1 MSVNVFAQGN
11 VPGIWVWTWQPSI
24 LIGLAVLIALY
35 RWATTAPGRRWGL
48 APVSRGRQAS
58 FYLGTLLVF
67 LALVSPIDHLADD
80 YLFSAHMVQH
90 MLLMMIAPPLWLIGL
105 PGGLVDKLVPQ
116 RLVGAARLV
125 SKPVVAFA
133 IYNGVLWIW
142 HIPNLYDAAL
152 ASEDLH
158 IVEHLFFIAAGV
170 IAWWPM
176 LGKSEKAAPSAS
188 PAVQMI
194 YLFLM
199 MFPMTLLAA
208 LLTFARYPVYPF
220 YSSAPRLWGLSV
232 MDDQQAGGLLMWIPG
247 NMIYFMPFAFAFFR
261 WFEKQDRDE
270 DVSFPP
276 EPDGLPTPVGTR
288 RTTARIK
295 G

>member
-24 LIGLAVLIALY
+24 LIGLAVWIGLY
-35 RWATTAPGRRWGL
+35 RWATTAQGRRWGL
-48 APVSRGRQAS
+48 APVSRGRQAA

-80 YLFSAHMVQH
+80 YLFSAHMLQH
-90 MLLMMIAPPLWLIGL
+90 MLLMMIAPPLWLLGL
-105 PGGLVDKLVPQ
+105 PDGLVDRLVPR
-116 RLVGAARLV
+116 RLVGAVRLL
-125 SKPVVAFA
+125 SKPVAAFA
-133 IYNGVLWIW
+133 IYNAVLWIW

-158 IVEHLFFIAAGV
+158 IVEHIFFIGAGV

-176 LGKSEKAAPSAS
+176 LGRSEQAAPRAT
-188 PAVQMI
+188 PAVQMV

-220 YSSAPRLWGLSV
+220 YASAPRLWGLSV

-247 NMIYFMPFAFAFFR
+247 NMIYFVPFAFAFFR
-261 WFEKQDRDE
+261 WFEKQDREE
-270 DVSFPP
+270 DVQFPP
-276 EPDGLPTPVGTR
+276 EADELVAPVATR
-288 RTTARIK
+288 RTTIHIK